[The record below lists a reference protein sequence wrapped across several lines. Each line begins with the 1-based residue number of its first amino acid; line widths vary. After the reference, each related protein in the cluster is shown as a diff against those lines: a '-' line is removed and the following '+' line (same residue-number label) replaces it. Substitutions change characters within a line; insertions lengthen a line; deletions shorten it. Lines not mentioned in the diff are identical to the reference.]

1 MGKRGEFSKFWG
13 GRKKQPHLNR
23 STRGWKTAVAEA
35 LAQRVASNQVPET
48 LKGKRILSLDIG
60 SLVAGAKLRG
70 EFEERLK
77 SLISAIGSYG
87 GEIILFIDEIHML
100 VGAGSAEGSADA
112 ANLLKP
118 ALARGELR
126 CLGAT
131 TLDEYRA
138 HIEKDPALQRRF
150 QEVLVEEPDRDA
162 SLLILRGLK
171 SHYEIHHGVQIH
183 DEALVKA
190 VDLSIRYL
198 SSRRLPDKAIDVL
211 DEACSK
217 LRIQIDT
224 IPTIMDELQSEINQ
238 LEVEKKAIG
247 TDQTGEKAIE
257 KISKEIT
264 AAQLKFKEAE
274 EIWRN
279 HKQLLEKMRKL
290 EAKRNELD
298 HLFENSKAKGDF
310 EFAAALQYEE
320 TPKIKE
326 NIRAVRKELLDMQQ
340 KHSWLRQVVG
350 AIEIAEVIS
359 VTARIPAQSLL
370 AEEARSLLTMEERLK
385 KRVFGQDKAIIAVS
399 KALRRTRVGLSDPN
413 RPNGIFMFIG
423 PTGVGKTEAAKA
435 LAEEMFHNESRM
447 VRIDMSEF
455 MDQHST
461 SRLIGA
467 PPGYVGFG
475 DGGELTEP
483 VRRTP
488 YTIVLLDEIEKAHP
502 RVLDILLQTF
512 DDGRLTDS
520 KGNVVDFK
528 NTIIIMT
535 SNIPIESSPNAPEDS
550 DESFR
555 QQLAKK
561 LRPEFVGRIDEIV
574 KFQSLSEHHLQRV
587 LDKLLGQ
594 LNQRLQEHHIV
605 AMLDESLRANL
616 IQSALSGAF
625 GARAI
630 RRSFERQV
638 MDRIATQILSTP
650 PKEKTTYTL
659 KLDQNLNIQL
669 EAKLAAPENT
679 KKPAKIRFRFTT

>member
-1 MGKRGEFSKFWG
+1 M
-13 GRKKQPHLNR
+13 
-23 STRGWKTAVAEA
+23 
-35 LAQRVASNQVPET
+35 ASNQVPET
-48 LKGKRILSLDIG
+48 PKAKDSFTHIG

-555 QQLAKK
+555 QQLAKSCAQVC
-561 LRPEFVGRIDEIV
+561 RP
-574 KFQSLSEHHLQRV
+574 
-587 LDKLLGQ
+587 
-594 LNQRLQEHHIV
+594 N
-605 AMLDESLRANL
+605 
-616 IQSALSGAF
+616 
-625 GARAI
+625 
-630 RRSFERQV
+630 
-638 MDRIATQILSTP
+638 
-650 PKEKTTYTL
+650 
-659 KLDQNLNIQL
+659 
-669 EAKLAAPENT
+669 
-679 KKPAKIRFRFTT
+679 